1 MHGFRSGFRDW
12 AAERTAYPREV
23 IEQSLAH
30 RTGNATELAYM
41 RSDQLE
47 KRRRLMADWAAFC
60 ETPVTSGEVIPI
72 RA

>member
-1 MHGFRSGFRDW
+1 
-12 AAERTAYPREV
+12 
-23 IEQSLAH
+23 LAH

-60 ETPVTSGEVIPI
+60 ETPVTSGGDPDPRVIFPKI
-72 RA
+72 TARKRLC